1 MSIASTTRPNLNESR
16 PIAVAATSQ
25 RDRASW
31 LGLSIGLVVLAIAYG
46 PLLWLFFRQQWQ
58 KPHYQFF
65 PFVIAAFAWLFWHRY
80 TEGTPACAA
89 AKRPSW
95 AVHLLQVTAFLVLLF
110 ALVIRSPWCA
120 MVSLIVLTASTFLSI
135 SGVRRVVNL
144 WGIWLLLWLLV
155 PAPFNLDQ
163 KLITKLQFVS
173 SRLSSFVL
181 DALSIQHLMEG
192 NTLWLRAK
200 QLFVDEACSGIIS
213 MLSIVACA
221 VIYAVFKNRSPL
233 HLALLALASIAWA
246 TLLNVLRISTI
257 AYALDVWG
265 VDWSVG
271 APHEIL
277 SLVLFLVAFLAL
289 LCTDQILIVCLA
301 PIVPAWNEYY
311 GHDIRFGKRLAASWD
326 WLTTL
331 GQPSNEKSDE
341 IPPANMVMT
350 PSPPTSGRSFRWIL
364 PSIFAPLA
372 AIQSVLLVYAFQVA
386 PERLSSVQT
395 AIEFGESAMPSMFC
409 GMSKVGFEPHKRSAD
424 NIQGKYSRT
433 YIYHSA
439 DGTNY
444 MLSFDFPFPGY
455 WHELTECY
463 VATGWKPID
472 RQIVS
477 NLSDEQLGQ
486 PWKYVEATFAKS
498 EGQIGTLCFSEFDQF
513 GMPYEPQSDWLREG
527 GSFWPSRTLYLK
539 ERQIFQVQVWSEGT
553 SKLTSE
559 QRLKGRELLLQARQR
574 FRTLVVKHSEAA
586 TAAPAVS
593 AHPVTAGGEGNR

>member
-1 MSIASTTRPNLNESR
+1 
-16 PIAVAATSQ
+16 
-25 RDRASW
+25 
-31 LGLSIGLVVLAIAYG
+31 
-46 PLLWLFFRQQWQ
+46 
-58 KPHYQFF
+58 
-65 PFVIAAFAWLFWHRY
+65 
-80 TEGTPACAA
+80 
-89 AKRPSW
+89 
-95 AVHLLQVTAFLVLLF
+95 
-110 ALVIRSPWCA
+110 
-120 MVSLIVLTASTFLSI
+120 
-135 SGVRRVVNL
+135 
-144 WGIWLLLWLLV
+144 
-155 PAPFNLDQ
+155 
-163 KLITKLQFVS
+163 
-173 SRLSSFVL
+173 
-181 DALSIQHLMEG
+181 MEG

-221 VIYAVFKNRSPL
+221 VIYAVIKNRSPL

-265 VDWSVG
+265 VDWSLG
-271 APHEIL
+271 ASHEIL

-301 PIVPAWNEYY
+301 PVVPAWNESY

-326 WLTTL
+326 RLTTL
-331 GQPSNEKSDE
+331 GQPSREAADE
-341 IPPANMVMT
+341 VPLAKVVMT
-350 PSPPTSGRSFRWIL
+350 PSPTRSRRSFRWIL

-372 AIQSVLLVYAFQVA
+372 AIQCVLLIYAFQVA

-395 AIEFGESAMPSMFC
+395 AIQFDERAMPSMLC
-409 GMSKVGFEPHKRSAD
+409 GMSKVGFEPYKRSAD

-433 YIYHSA
+433 YLYHSA

-477 NLSDEQLGQ
+477 NSSDEQLGQ
-486 PWKYVEATFAKS
+486 PWTYVEATFAKP
-498 EGQIGTLCFSEFDQF
+498 EGQFGTLCFSEFDQF
-513 GMPYEPQSDWLREG
+513 GMPYEPQIDWLREG

-539 ERQIFQVQVWSEGT
+539 ERQIFQVQVWSEGK
-553 SKLTSE
+553 SELNSE
-559 QRLKGRELLLQARQR
+559 QRLKGRELLLQARKL
-574 FRTLVVKHSEAA
+574 FRTLVVEHPEVA
-586 TAAPAVS
+586 TVVPAIS
-593 AHPVTAGGEGNR
+593 AHPVTGDGEGNR